1 MFSVWQ
7 RPQIVWGGGDE
18 AGSGGEGSKGRSK
31 NEMKTQREINAR
43 LAEREKQG
51 FKGSAAFT
59 PEINDLV
66 AQRERDRAATARN
79 TAGTKYT
86 GLKDMFDGGGPG
98 ASGPQFRGGPFL
110 VLPIR
115 LLVVV
120 ADRVPRPL
128 LLLGSALVR
137 RA

>member
-31 NEMKTQREINAR
+31 NEMKTQRKINAELDKKKPDQSR
-43 LAEREKQG
+43 V
-51 FKGSAAFT
+51 
-59 PEINDLV
+59 NDLV

-86 GLKDMFDGGGPG
+86 
-98 ASGPQFRGGPFL
+98 SW
-110 VLPIR
+110 
-115 LLVVV
+115 
-120 ADRVPRPL
+120 
-128 LLLGSALVR
+128 
-137 RA
+137 